1 MAAGNTNERT
11 DVLAYLNLVKAL
23 LMLSVVL
30 YHCMALWLRGGW
42 FNQPPKEESLLLQVA
57 AEWLKTFHT
66 WCFTLVAGYI
76 FCFQKYENK
85 LPDDFGS
92 FICKKAKRL
101 LLPYAIAS
109 AFWAAPIYK
118 YFYKCSW
125 RDLCRNFMLAIKPSQ
140 LWFLIMLFLV
150 FLLFYLGYSIFS
162 KSITI
167 SILFFSIL
175 FYVGTV
181 ASGVISN
188 YFQIWMVLRYALFF
202 YLGMCF
208 YRKGFFLNKL
218 SSLSLL
224 LIDIICFGI
233 YQVIT
238 IHFNKDFVLLEL
250 IVDVVGA
257 MTAFVIF
264 IRLSKRLSPKL
275 ERKRLCNYVI
285 KNNFYIYLLHQQIIF
300 FVITFLNGKVPAY
313 ILALCNFVF
322 SLAGSMGIIWLLQKI
337 RRSRRDGCKEK

>member
-1 MAAGNTNERT
+1 MQEFHVGN
-11 DVLAYLNLVKAL
+11 KAITI
-23 LMLSVVL
+23 MVFDNAV
-30 YHCMALWLRGGW
+30 
-42 FNQPPKEESLLLQVA
+42 
-57 AEWLKTFHT
+57 
-66 WCFTLVAGYI
+66 
-76 FCFQKYENK
+76 
-85 LPDDFGS
+85 FGIS
-92 FICKKAKRL
+92 TILFRL
-101 LLPYAIAS
+101 LNFLKKHYD
-109 AFWAAPIYK
+109 IYFIFF
-118 YFYKCSW
+118 YFILCW
-125 RDLCRNFMLAIKPSQ
+125 NGCIGRDIELLSNLDGITVCFVLLSGN
-140 LWFLIMLFLV
+140 V
-150 FLLFYLGYSIFS
+150 FLPQRL
-162 KSITI
+162 
-167 SILFFSIL
+167 
-175 FYVGTV
+175 
-181 ASGVISN
+181 
-188 YFQIWMVLRYALFF
+188 
-202 YLGMCF
+202 
-208 YRKGFFLNKL
+208 FLNKL